1 MGNADAWSN
10 ALQRLIGAGHAYAD
24 ILDYTLAQ
32 TNAFVAAIDRQE
44 SRRLANLLTV
54 TATGA
59 QGDGDAIRKALLTSP
74 KRPEEKTPTGKPT
87 EDMQRI
93 ACVVSGGQWVNGQCE
108 KKSADAEKDTTGAR
122 LAVVKA
128 QAESEFKVLKEGL
141 DLQKSALDRSLDDRL
156 VSIRDYYARKTRI
169 EQQAIDQELAA
180 KQQEL
185 AAQSEVGWQ

>member
-59 QGDGDAIRKALLTSP
+59 QGDGDAIRKAL
-74 KRPEEKTPTGKPT
+74 
-87 EDMQRI
+87 
-93 ACVVSGGQWVNGQCE
+93 
-108 KKSADAEKDTTGAR
+108 
-122 LAVVKA
+122 
-128 QAESEFKVLKEGL
+128 KEL
-141 DLQKSALDRSLDDRL
+141 SC
-156 VSIRDYYARKTRI
+156 
-169 EQQAIDQELAA
+169 
-180 KQQEL
+180 
-185 AAQSEVGWQ
+185 